1 MSTTIEDR
9 VVQLDFDGSGLESG
23 AKEAISVLGR
33 LEDALRFDGAAAGI
47 ENVKQ
52 AMSSFDASPAVRGVD
67 TIKESFSA
75 VNTFVNGVIVGWGK
89 QFADF
94 TTNVARKLYR
104 GITAP
109 VSDGFR
115 EYELLMKSVQ
125 TISANSG
132 ESLEVIQQNL
142 DELNEY
148 ADKTIY
154 VFSDMTSA
162 IGRFTAAGL
171 GVEESTKAIKGFFN
185 AAALSGTDAQSASRG
200 IYQLSQAMSAGVV
213 RLQDWK
219 SIENASVDTESF
231 RKIIMLTAEQMG
243 VTNDKFKAF
252 QSGSMSFRE
261 SLSGNWLTAEVMQ
274 KALENL
280 TMSTMDFEDAEA
292 GAAELMEQLVSQGY
306 GEKQA
311 KEIIEIATAADQS
324 AREIRTWSQLMDTV
338 LESMGSG
345 WANTWML
352 LIGDYNQSAEFF
364 TWLSNKFDGVIS
376 ASSNARNQLLSDWQ
390 EHGGRDAL
398 IGIIANS
405 IEAIERTV
413 SPVID
418 ALGEVFKITGE
429 QLAIVTENIA
439 YFTEGLVIGGEEMS
453 FINSVFFDMFSVV
466 RSLVGV
472 FGNAVRV
479 IWSFGTNLVK
489 FLSPGFEVLAS
500 LFAYVAGGA
509 AKFANGL
516 HVMSDS
522 LEEVFSNFFS
532 DFFGPLE
539 SIVRFSFGWF
549 SDLREAF
556 LLALP
561 ETEFGKLLNKIKNR
575 IESFLES
582 IGLLDKLK
590 SGLDKITTPFK
601 VISDLLSQVNTDGRV
616 EHFKQMFLDAAKAIE
631 TRFSPAANG
640 VKMGLQGIGNIIG
653 PVIGA
658 FKKFF
663 GLLGSIKLGD
673 FSGIADLLS
682 SGLSSVL
689 TTMSS
694 LKLPSFGSIFDSVF
708 GSSDALE
715 SFINGRFLENGSFSG
730 VFNNSSWKEI
740 VNAGLATKDFQNTLI
755 ETAKSMG
762 ITGEGFEQLLSG
774 STSFANSLSDGWLT
788 AEVMSKALES
798 VSTEALNA
806 SGSLVG
812 FASTLTSNVRD
823 KVLDLRDRFLEL
835 VTNADLSTESIK
847 NFVIQLGQ
855 KVRTKGSG
863 VITTVVTTLS
873 SAFSKLISYARSF
886 KGKNLNLSQI
896 ISTVFSDVY
905 HAMRRWLDSIVEKS
919 EGFGAVLAGLAST
932 ILDKVAGIPS
942 LLTEWFGLAKAST
955 EDGLNGLSD
964 SAEEFKNNAETFWT
978 GLFEKL
984 PSLSDIGELI
994 SNFVGEIKKSFLG
1007 EVENELDGDLLQ
1019 KASVFDVFFNLSRFS
1034 WVLPDWK
1041 TPVENFL
1048 TDFASVLDLVPD
1060 DRINELV
1067 ETFVGWAKKIG
1078 SIAFAFSGWKFLG
1091 SLTRLNNAKA
1101 GQIGALG
1108 DLMEA
1113 LGKAPT
1119 NMEGAFAKLG
1129 KDFAQGFFVPLK
1141 EGLLGI
1147 GTAIRDFGK
1156 YFDPL
1161 GKKSKGRQFM
1171 QVAEGIL
1178 MLAGALFI
1186 LSKVPADDLERAG
1199 MALLKIGAASA
1210 ILMLVIGVFVAL
1222 GKMDLS
1228 GVGAAFGGLGLGLL
1242 AMSAALYV
1250 LCNLLSNPDINI
1262 EDAYIKLLELMG
1274 ALTLAVAVIGL
1285 ATKNSSMAGAAAS
1298 LIALALAITL
1308 SLVPLYI
1315 LAITPDALFS
1325 DGVWKMGLLM
1335 GTLALLAMGVSAVAN
1350 VGSAAGA
1357 AVLLALVTAVTLAII
1372 PLLIL
1377 SQVPEEMYQDGFRRM
1392 LVIGGVLVLLAAA
1405 MASIGLL
1412 GPGILVGIPALLALI
1427 AALTLAV
1434 IPIFLLGSIPTETL
1448 KKGLLAV
1455 AGISLILALF
1465 GAAMGAIGTFLPGI
1479 LIGSAALIIMD
1490 IAIGLIAV
1498 VVSGLAIVAALNPD
1512 AFATALIGL
1521 IAIAVSFAVLAG
1533 ALSVVGPMIAV
1544 ASVALIGMVVA
1555 VGLMAALVVALAY
1568 LMDLHPEAMV
1578 AGVTALATIVAILA
1592 GIGIAGAVSGV
1603 GFVILAA
1610 GITAISIS
1618 LLALSGAIAVLK
1630 SVVDFSFLN
1639 GLFESFSYAG
1649 NNIGAGLQAGI
1660 SNSLG
1665 GIIDAIG
1672 SIGTGIYEW
1681 ICGFFQMHS
1690 PSALMEEAGGNVV
1703 QGLINGI
1710 TGGEDGAFDASQ
1722 LLGEG
1727 SINGLL
1733 EGFGLHMDDVENLG
1747 TEGSSSFLDQFSNLP
1762 SQLGEKAN
1770 AALEAF
1776 LAEFNTE
1783 ELEQKGADLIAGLI
1797 NGVMDNLGQKMS
1809 DAASGVFHG
1818 FTDPILEFFGIKS
1831 PSTYMRDTVGSNIIQ
1846 GLLDGLS
1853 DFGNLGEVLSNL
1865 GFAIIDGV
1873 SSLPEEVGEIGRNVI
1888 NFFAGGMDKNSGF
1901 AKSKS
1906 KGVAD
1911 NAASGFN
1918 GLGASLKLKAETA
1931 MTQFGGAISGA
1942 IGSVT
1947 AKAGDVLRAVADK
1960 FDSLRNTLKTKASN
1974 AMAGFASGFSSGGAS
1989 AAAQGV
1995 VNAVGNSISTKS
2007 LYDTFVGIGKNAVQ
2021 GLIDGINAKKRE
2033 AEQTAKAIATIV
2045 SNATKKG
2052 FDSHSPSKVFKQI
2065 GEYVVEGLVIGINS
2079 MRGDAADSAEALA
2092 EAVPLG
2098 FAEGLSSM
2106 SVDIDDLLDT
2116 DYNPVITPV
2125 INSTEF
2131 DSNLQQLSNL
2141 MNSRLTDSLSVGNL
2155 NYNETFAGKLDA
2167 LADTNRHAMEQM
2179 VRNSI
2184 DYDRLG
2190 ISVANALIASGVHV
2204 EMDGGQVMG
2213 YIAGEIR
2220 DIRRMFGQR

>member
-52 AMSSFDASPAVRGVD
+52 AMSSFDASPAVRGVE

-185 AAALSGTDAQSASRG
+185 AAALSGTDAQAASRG
-200 IYQLSQAMSAGVV
+200 VYQLSQAMSAGVV

-324 AREIRTWSQLMDTV
+324 AREIRTWSQLMDTIQ
-338 LESMGSG
+338 ESMGSG
-345 WANTWML
+345 WANTWTL
-352 LIGDYNQSAEFF
+352 LIGDYKQSAEFF

-590 SGLDKITTPFK
+590 SGLSKITTPFK
-601 VISDLLSQVNTDGRV
+601 VIADLLSQVNTDGRV

-631 TRFSPAANG
+631 TRFFPAATG

-689 TTMSS
+689 TMMSS
-694 LKLPSFGSIFDSVF
+694 LKLPSFGSIFDFLF
-708 GSSDALE
+708 GSTTSNREYAFAPTTFADNMLAAFE
-715 SFINGRFLENGSFSG
+715 RIKSSVEKFIGQFSG
-730 VFNNSSWKEI
+730 F
-740 VNAGLATKDFQNTLI
+740 
-755 ETAKSMG
+755 
-762 ITGEGFEQLLSG
+762 EGFWSIFE
-774 STSFANSLSDGWLT
+774 N
-788 AEVMSKALES
+788 
-798 VSTEALNA
+798 EAI
-806 SGSLVG
+806 SS
-812 FASTLTSNVRD
+812 VRD
-823 KVLDLRDRFLEL
+823 KVIDLRDRFLEL
-835 VTNADLSTESIK
+835 ITNADLSTESIK
-847 NFVIQLGQ
+847 NFAIQLGQ
-855 KVRTKGSG
+855 KVKTKGSG

-905 HAMRRWLDSIVEKS
+905 HAIRRWLDSIVEKS
-919 EGFGAVLAGLAST
+919 EGFGAVLAGLASI

-1113 LGKAPT
+1113 WEKAPT

-1129 KDFAQGFFVPLK
+1129 KDFAQGLFVPLK
-1141 EGLLGI
+1141 EGLSGI

-1178 MLAGALFI
+1178 LLAGALFV
-1186 LSKVPADDLERAG
+1186 LSKVPAEDLERAG

-1228 GVGAAFGGLGLGLL
+1228 GVGAAFGGLGVGLL

-1250 LCNLLSNPDINI
+1250 LCNLLSNPDVDI

-1274 ALTLAVAVIGL
+1274 MLTLAVAVIGL
-1285 ATKNSSMAGAAAS
+1285 TTKNSSMAGAAAS
-1298 LIALALAITL
+1298 LIALSLAVTLALA
-1308 SLVPLYI
+1308 PLYI
-1315 LAITPDALFS
+1315 LAITPDTMFS
-1325 DGVWKMGLLM
+1325 NGVWKMGLLM
-1335 GTLALLAMGVSAVAN
+1335 GTIALLAMGVSAVAN
-1350 VGSAAGA
+1350 LGSAAGA
-1357 AVLLALVTAVTLAII
+1357 AVLLALVVAVTLAII
-1372 PLLIL
+1372 PLIIL

-1942 IGSVT
+1942 IGSVVS
-1947 AKAGDVLRAVADK
+1947 KASSIIRAVSEK
-1960 FDSLRNTLKTKASN
+1960 FDSLKSSLKTKATN
-1974 AMAGFASGFSSGGAS
+1974 AMAGFASGFSSGNASS
-1989 AAAQGV
+1989 AAKNV
-1995 VNAVGNSISTKS
+1995 VTAVSNSISATS
-2007 LYDTFVGIGKNAVQ
+2007 LYNKFSDIGKYAVQ
-2021 GLIDGINAKKRE
+2021 GLVDGINKKRAD
-2033 AEQTAKAIATIV
+2033 AERAARAIADAVTK
-2045 SNATKKG
+2045 STKKG
-2052 FDSHSPSKVFKQI
+2052 LNERSPSKVFKQI
-2065 GEYVVEGLVIGINS
+2065 GEYVVEGLVIGINGMLNEAS
-2079 MRGDAADSAEALA
+2079 SAGTLLG

-2098 FAEGLSSM
+2098 FSDGLSSM
-2106 SVDIDDLLDT
+2106 MVDVDDLLDT

-2125 INSTEF
+2125 INAAEF
-2131 DSNLQQLSNL
+2131 DSNLQQLSAL
-2141 MNSRLTDSLSVGNL
+2141 MNSRLANNLSVGNL

-2167 LADTNRHAMEQM
+2167 VADINKQAMQQFAK
-2179 VRNSI
+2179 NAI

-2190 ISVANALIASGVHV
+2190 VSVANALIRSGVHV
-2204 EMDGGQVMG
+2204 EMDGGQLMG
-2213 YIAGEIR
+2213 YLAGEIK
-2220 DIRRMFGQR
+2220 DVRRMYG